1 MEKPTLPKENIA
13 SKANEN
19 AVHGSVAVGNK
30 MLPRS
35 PDEIA
40 PLKAPSKASLSDSG
54 VTDESSLD
62 NIFQDEYALM
72 KWKLHIYKEKK

>member
-1 MEKPTLPKENIA
+1 
-13 SKANEN
+13 
-19 AVHGSVAVGNK
+19 
-30 MLPRS
+30 MLPRP

-40 PLKAPSKASLSDSG
+40 PLTAPSKASLSDSG

-62 NIFQDEYALM
+62 NIFQDEHALM